1 MDLTLKFTLSWKT
14 TNRQNT
20 MTLWLFLVCTFVYLL
35 QQYIYICI
43 DNILK
48 CSRVRIFIWISFF
61 RCQVPECDAST
72 SNYVIWDPEWLPQA
86 IPLKDDRIEKCR
98 RYIGNETATQFFK
111 SQQDECPS
119 ELFKTDQTISCTEFI
134 FKTEEIG
141 VSNEVSI
148 DLNGMCG

>member
-1 MDLTLKFTLSWKT
+1 
-14 TNRQNT
+14 

-35 QQYIYICI
+35 QQYIYMYRQYTKMLARTYIYM
-43 DNILK
+43 NL
-48 CSRVRIFIWISFF
+48 VF